1 MAGDLNSR
9 KITILLD
16 ESKVEELSG
25 WLTVNNGEIVRV
37 DKPRKKNSTPGSQ
50 LHLQNEENRSR
61 SRHKVEGF
69 FCRCTIFRLA
79 KPAFF
84 RYNENFTLV
93 RDFYVAYFVISEIS
107 KNN

>member
-1 MAGDLNSR
+1 MKGPKILHRIIKLTLAVIALVIGIHHIFFYVVIR
-9 KITILLD
+9 KQGIWICPA
-16 ESKVEELSG
+16 V
-25 WLTVNNGEIVRV
+25 IF
-37 DKPRKKNSTPGSQ
+37 
-50 LHLQNEENRSR
+50 NEENRSR
-61 SRHKVEGF
+61 SRHNVEGI

-93 RDFYVAYFVISEIS
+93 REFYVAYFVIPEIS

>member
-1 MAGDLNSR
+1 MARAGPGKAVRTCEDCVRPSYGDF
-9 KITILLD
+9 I
-16 ESKVEELSG
+16 
-25 WLTVNNGEIVRV
+25 
-37 DKPRKKNSTPGSQ
+37 
-50 LHLQNEENRSR
+50 NEENRSR
-61 SRHKVEGF
+61 SRHNVEGF

-93 RDFYVAYFVISEIS
+93 RDFYVAYFVIPEIS